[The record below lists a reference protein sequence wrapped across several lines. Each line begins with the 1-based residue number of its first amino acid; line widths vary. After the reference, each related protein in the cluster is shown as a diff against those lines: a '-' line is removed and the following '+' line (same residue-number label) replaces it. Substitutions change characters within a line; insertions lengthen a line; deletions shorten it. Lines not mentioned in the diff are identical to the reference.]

1 MKIAIG
7 CDPNAQEAKEK
18 LIDFI
23 KQKELGTVT
32 DFGSS
37 DVIYAHVAVKVAENV
52 ACKKYDRGIL
62 LCGTGIG
69 MCIAANKVKGAYAAL
84 VSDIYSAKRSIL
96 SNDANVLCMG
106 AFTTGN
112 KVREEIT
119 EVFLKLEY
127 SENTGSKCKVE
138 AYKKYDSERPGP
150 I

>member
-69 MCIAANKVKGAYAAL
+69 MCIAANKVKGTYAAL
-84 VSDIYSAKRSIL
+84 VSDI
-96 SNDANVLCMG
+96 
-106 AFTTGN
+106 
-112 KVREEIT
+112 
-119 EVFLKLEY
+119 
-127 SENTGSKCKVE
+127 
-138 AYKKYDSERPGP
+138 
-150 I
+150 